1 MNYLY
6 LLLNISSV
14 FVPFVVSFHP
24 RLKFYKK
31 WPFLLISMVLTNIV
45 FISWDIWFTK
55 IGVWGFN
62 SDYLVGYSIFNLPI
76 EEWLFFICI
85 PYACVFMH
93 YAILELKP
101 KFSLSSK
108 LSSSISNV
116 LLIGFML
123 LTIFNYDKLYTLF
136 NYSLAIVL
144 LLIVKR
150 LHLKLLSTF
159 YITFLFMLLPFFIVN
174 GVLTGAGIQNQIVW
188 YNNVENLGIRMYTI
202 PFEDA
207 TYAFTLI
214 LSNIFIIERLQRLK
228 VR

>member
-14 FVPFVVSFHP
+14 FVPFVASFHP

-31 WPFLLISMVLTNIV
+31 WSFLLISMVLTNIV

-136 NYSLAIVL
+136 NYSLATVL

-228 VR
+228 FR

>member
-14 FVPFVVSFHP
+14 FVPFVASFHP

-76 EEWLFFICI
+76 EEWLFFVCI

-123 LTIFNYDKLYTLF
+123 LTIFNHDKLYTLF
-136 NYSLAIVL
+136 NYSLATVL

-228 VR
+228 FR